1 MPTETPLKL
10 IETMKML
17 RRLDLLAA
25 SQQPQLHSVMFQLD
39 SQLTQFF
46 IDSKGVKQKMINDF
60 FFHKIE

>member
-1 MPTETPLKL
+1 MEMVRRFPL
-10 IETMKML
+10 T
-17 RRLDLLAA
+17 AA
-25 SQQPQLHSVMFQLD
+25 TQQPQLHFVISQLD